1 MFKHQHIIVLMD
13 QGEDNSVAVG
23 KAAQLARISGSQ
35 LTLFSSGYDGALNS
49 IHPNSEHARDSYLSR
64 LLDSLE
70 TLANVARHQNVKVRT
85 EAVWDKHAGTAL
97 LNYLTDNPADLIVKA
112 THHQNVIQR
121 TFFSQTDWELIRH
134 CPVPLLLTKVTNW
147 HDSLNITAAVDP
159 VRTNDKPDF
168 LDDHII
174 KCGMDLKEL
183 LNAKLNLLHVYD
195 PTPLMI
201 YLDQPAINS
210 TDIGEEIRQQHK
222 DALEKL
228 AEAKGIEKSEANL
241 EMGAPVQVI
250 PDYLYENDID
260 IVIMGAVSRSGL
272 ERWLLGHTAE
282 KILDRITIDI
292 LIAK

>member
-1 MFKHQHIIVLMD
+1 MFEHKHIIVLLD
-13 QGEDNSVAVG
+13 PAEESAAAVE
-23 KAAQLARISGSQ
+23 KAATLAKLSGSK

-49 IHPNSEHARDSYLSR
+49 IHPHSENARDSYLSR
-64 LLDSLE
+64 LLDGLDA
-70 TLANVARHQNVKVRT
+70 LADTARGKDIKVTT

-97 LNYLTDNPADLIVKA
+97 LNYLSGNPADLVVKA

-134 CPVPLLLTKVTNW
+134 CPIPLLLTKATAW
-147 HDSLNITAAVDP
+147 RDSITLTAAVDP

-174 KCGMDLKEL
+174 QCGTEMRTL
-183 LNAKLNLLHVYD
+183 LNAKLQLLHVYD

-210 TDIGEEIRQQHK
+210 TDIGEEIRIQHQEALIELAQSK
-222 DALEKL
+222 DIDKAD
-228 AEAKGIEKSEANL
+228 ARL
-241 EMGAPVQVI
+241 EMGSPVQVI
-250 PDYLYENDID
+250 PDYLYEYDID

-282 KILDRITIDI
+282 KVLDRITVDI

>member
-1 MFKHQHIIVLMD
+1 MFEHRHIIVLLD
-13 QGEDNSVAVG
+13 PSEESAVAVE
-23 KAAQLARISGSQ
+23 KAAHIARISGSK
-35 LTLFSSGYDGALNS
+35 LTLFSSGYDGALNTL
-49 IHPNSEHARDSYLSR
+49 HPHTENARDSYLSR
-64 LLDSLE
+64 LLDGLN
-70 TLANVARHQNVKVRT
+70 TLAEVARLKNIKVNI

-97 LNYLTDNPADLIVKA
+97 LSYLTGNPADLVVKA

-134 CPVPLLLTKVTNW
+134 CPVPLLLTKSTSW
-147 HDSLNITAAVDP
+147 HDKITITAAVDP

-174 KCGMDLKEL
+174 KCGLDMKSTLDAQLQ
-183 LNAKLNLLHVYD
+183 LLHVYD

-210 TDIGEEIRQQHK
+210 TDIGEEIRKQH
-222 DALEKL
+222 LEAL
-228 AEAKGIEKSEANL
+228 AELAQSKGIDKELAKL
-241 EMGAPVQVI
+241 EMGSPVQVI
-250 PDYLYENDID
+250 PDYLYEYDID

-282 KILDRITIDI
+282 KVLDRITVDI

>member
-1 MFKHQHIIVLMD
+1 MFEHKHIIVLLD
-13 QGEDNSVAVG
+13 TTEESAVAVE
-23 KAAQLARISGSQ
+23 KAAHLARISGSR
-35 LTLFSSGYDGALNS
+35 LTLFSSGYDGALNTL
-49 IHPNSEHARDSYLSR
+49 HPHSENARDSYLSR
-64 LLDSLE
+64 LLDGLE
-70 TLANVARHQNVKVRT
+70 TLAEVARGKNVKVTT

-97 LNYLTDNPADLIVKA
+97 LNYLSGNPADLVVKA

-134 CPVPLLLTKVTNW
+134 CPVPLLLTKGTSW
-147 HDSLNITAAVDP
+147 HEKMTITAAVDP

-174 KCGMDLKEL
+174 KCGLDIQKTLDATL
-183 LNAKLNLLHVYD
+183 QLLHVYD

-210 TDIGEEIRQQHK
+210 TDIGEEIRKQHQQ
-222 DALEKL
+222 ALIEL
-228 AEAKGIEKSEANL
+228 AESKGIDRSEAKL

-250 PDYLYENDID
+250 PDYLYEYDID

-282 KILDRITIDI
+282 KILDRITVDI

>member
-1 MFKHQHIIVLMD
+1 MFEHRHIIVLLD
-13 QGEDNSVAVG
+13 QAEDSAVAVE
-23 KAAQLARISGSQ
+23 KAARLARISNSR
-35 LTLFSSGYDGALNS
+35 LTLFSSGYDGALNTA
-49 IHPNSEHARDSYLSR
+49 HPHSEHARDSYLSR
-64 LLDSLE
+64 LLDGLD
-70 TLANVARHQNVKVRT
+70 TLASVARNKDIAVTT
-85 EAVWDKHAGTAL
+85 EAVWDKHAGAAL
-97 LNYLTDNPADLIVKA
+97 LNYLEDYPADLVIKA

-134 CPVPLLLTKVTNW
+134 CPVPLLLTKITSW
-147 HDSLNITAAVDP
+147 HDNIKITAAVDP

-174 KCGMDLKEL
+174 QCGMNLKGL
-183 LNAKLNLLHVYD
+183 LNAKLQLLHVYD

-210 TDIGEEIRQQHK
+210 SDIGDEIRQQHQ
-222 DALEKL
+222 DALTRL
-228 AEAKGIEKSEANL
+228 ATEKGIAAANARL

-260 IVIMGAVSRSGL
+260 IVIMGAVSRSGI

>member
-1 MFKHQHIIVLMD
+1 MFEHRHIIVLMD
-13 QGEDNSVAVG
+13 PAEESSMAVE
-23 KAAQLARISGSQ
+23 KAALMARISGSK

-49 IHPNSEHARDSYLSR
+49 LHPNSENARDSYLSR
-64 LLDSLE
+64 MLDGLE
-70 TLANVARHQNVKVRT
+70 TLAQIARNKDVMVTT

-97 LNYLTDNPADLIVKA
+97 LNYISGNPADLVVKA

-134 CPVPLLLTKVTNW
+134 CPVPLLLTKATSW
-147 HDSLNITAAVDP
+147 HDQVTITAAVDP

-174 KCGMDLKEL
+174 KCGLDMKSI
-183 LNAKLNLLHVYD
+183 LNANLQLLHVYD

-210 TDIGEEIRQQHK
+210 TDIGDEIRKQHHS
-222 DALEKL
+222 ALVEL
-228 AEAKGIEKSEANL
+228 AESKGIGKNEAKL
-241 EMGAPVQVI
+241 EMGSPVQVI
-250 PDYLYENDID
+250 PDYLYEYDID
-260 IVIMGAVSRSGL
+260 IVIMGAVSRSGI

-282 KILDRITIDI
+282 KVLDRITVDI

>member
-1 MFKHQHIIVLMD
+1 MFEHRHIIVLMD
-13 QGEDNSVAVG
+13 PSEESAVAVE
-23 KAAQLARISGSQ
+23 KAAIMARISGSR

-49 IHPNSEHARDSYLSR
+49 IYPHAENARDSYLSR
-64 LLDSLE
+64 LIDGLE
-70 TLANVARHQNVKVRT
+70 VLADIARAKNVTVQT

-97 LNYLTDNPADLIVKA
+97 LNYLDGNPADLVIKA

-134 CPVPLLLTKVTNW
+134 CPIPLLLTKNTHW
-147 HDSLNITAAVDP
+147 HDKISITAAVDP

-174 KCGMDLKEL
+174 KCGLDMKQL
-183 LNAKLNLLHVYD
+183 LDANLQLLHVYD

-210 TDIGEEIRQQHK
+210 TDIGEEIRQQHFE
-222 DALEKL
+222 ALAQL
-228 AEAKGIEKSEANL
+228 AETKGIAKEAAKL
-241 EMGAPVQVI
+241 EMGSPVQVI
-250 PDYLYENDID
+250 PDFLYEYDID
-260 IVIMGAVSRSGL
+260 IVIMGAVSRSGI

-282 KILDRITIDI
+282 KILDRITVDI

>member
-1 MFKHQHIIVLMD
+1 MFKHKSIIVLLD
-13 QGEDNSVAVG
+13 PNEESAIAVD
-23 KAAQLARISGSQ
+23 KAAQLARISGSK
-35 LTLFSSGYDGALNS
+35 LTLFSSGYDGALTTVR
-49 IHPNSEHARDSYLSR
+49 EHAENARDSFLSR
-64 LLDSLE
+64 LLESLE
-70 TLANVARHQNVKVRT
+70 TLANIARSKDVEVHT

-97 LNYLTDNPADLIVKA
+97 LNYLSGNNADLVIKA

-134 CPVPLLLTKVTNW
+134 CPVPLLLTKSNTW
-147 HDSLNITAAVDP
+147 HPKMNITAAVDP

-174 KCGMDLKEL
+174 KCGLEMKSTFDAEL
-183 LNAKLNLLHVYD
+183 QLLHVYD

-210 TDIGEEIRQQHK
+210 AEIGEEIRKQH
-222 DALEKL
+222 LESL
-228 AEAKGIEKSEANL
+228 ANLATSKGIAKNQAVL
-241 EMGAPVQVI
+241 EMGSPVQVI
-250 PDYLYENDID
+250 PDYLYENDVD

-282 KILDRITIDI
+282 KILDRITVDI

>member
-1 MFKHQHIIVLMD
+1 MFEHKHIIVLLD
-13 QGEDNSVAVG
+13 PTEESAAAVD
-23 KAAQLARISGSQ
+23 KAAHIARKTGSQ
-35 LTLFSSGYDGALNS
+35 ITLFSSGYDGALNN
-49 IHPNSEHARDSYLSR
+49 IHPGSENARDSYLSR
-64 LLDSLE
+64 LLDGLE
-70 TLANVARHQNVKVRT
+70 TLAEVARAKNIKVTT

-97 LNYLTDNPADLIVKA
+97 LNYLSGNPADLVVKA

-134 CPVPLLLTKVTNW
+134 CPVPLLLTKVSAW
-147 HDSLNITAAVDP
+147 HDQITITAAVDP

-168 LDDHII
+168 LDDHIV
-174 KCGMDLKEL
+174 KCGLDMKDMLDANL
-183 LNAKLNLLHVYD
+183 QLLHVYD

-210 TDIGEEIRQQHK
+210 TDIGEEIRKQHQE
-222 DALEKL
+222 ALIEL
-228 AEAKGIEKSEANL
+228 AEAKGIDKTEAKL
-241 EMGAPVQVI
+241 EMGSPVQVI
-250 PDYLYENDID
+250 PDYLYEYDID

-282 KILDRITIDI
+282 KILDRITVDI

>member
-1 MFKHQHIIVLMD
+1 MFNHKHIIVLMD
-13 QGEDNSVAVG
+13 PAEESVVAVE
-23 KAAQLARISGSQ
+23 KASTLAKLSGSR

-49 IHPNSEHARDSYLSR
+49 IHPHSENARDSYLSR
-64 LLDSLE
+64 LLDGLE
-70 TLANVARHQNVKVRT
+70 ALAVSARSKDIKVAT

-97 LNYLTDNPADLIVKA
+97 LNYLSGNPADLVVKA

-134 CPVPLLLTKVTNW
+134 CPVPLLLTKATAWHKSVT
-147 HDSLNITAAVDP
+147 LTAAVDP

-174 KCGMDLKEL
+174 RCGLEMRTL
-183 LNAKLNLLHVYD
+183 LNANLQLLHVYD

-210 TDIGEEIRQQHK
+210 TDISEEIRNQHQ
-222 DALEKL
+222 DALAKL
-228 AEAKGIEKSEANL
+228 AAAKGIDKADAHL
-241 EMGAPVQVI
+241 EMGAPIQVI
-250 PDYLYENDID
+250 PDYLYEYDID

-282 KILDRITIDI
+282 KVLDRITVDI

>member
-1 MFKHQHIIVLMD
+1 MFEHGQIIVLLD
-13 QGEDNSVAVG
+13 PTEESASAVE
-23 KAAQLARISGSQ
+23 KAAQLAQISNAQ
-35 LTLFSSGYDGALNS
+35 LTLFSSGYDGALS
-49 IHPNSEHARDSYLSR
+49 SSLPKSENARDSYLSR
-64 LLDSLE
+64 LLDGLESLAE
-70 TLANVARHQNVKVRT
+70 IARNRGVTVST

-97 LNYLTDNPADLIVKA
+97 LNYLEGNPADLVVKA

-134 CPVPLLLTKVTNW
+134 CPIPLLLTKSTAW
-147 HDSLNITAAVDP
+147 HDQIMITAAVDP

-174 KCGMDLKEL
+174 EHGTKLRNA
-183 LNAKLNLLHVYD
+183 LNGQLQLLHVYD

-210 TDIGEEIRQQHK
+210 ANIGEEIRQQHK
-222 DALEKL
+222 DALDEL
-228 AEAKGIEKSEANL
+228 AKRADIDPANAKL
-241 EMGAPVQVI
+241 EMGSPVQVI
-250 PDYLYENDID
+250 PDFLYEYDVD

-282 KILDRITIDI
+282 KVLDRITVDI